1 MVSRNIP
8 DGEYMVRKGQ
18 QLFPVR
24 SIHGRGVMKEPLSQ
38 EPLRRVREKPYS
50 RTSVAS
56 FRSPIS
62 KEKTRSAGMKITLG
76 DFRKS
81 TILPP
86 PLPLLFLMN
95 VFFTF
100 FLFSFY

>member
-1 MVSRNIP
+1 
-8 DGEYMVRKGQ
+8 MVRKGQ
-18 QLFPVR
+18 QLFPLR
-24 SIHGRGVMKEPLSQ
+24 SIRGRGVMKGPLSQ
-38 EPLRRVREKPYS
+38 EPLRRVREKPYG

-86 PLPLLFLMN
+86 PLLFLMN

-100 FLFSFY
+100 FLSLFLLNDSC